1 MLGRGGLSSTEDK
14 GSITLLLIMW
24 MGDEVDSPIIE
35 DTLSIKIWS
44 CWEGNEVLTEETNV
58 FVALLKL
65 IFEEV
70 NEILLGWKPK
80 EE

>member
-1 MLGRGGLSSTEDK
+1 MFLLGRGGLFSTEDK
-14 GSITLLLIMW
+14 GSITLLLIMCK
-24 MGDEVDSPIIE
+24 EDSPIIE
-35 DTLSIKIWS
+35 DTLSLKIGS
-44 CWEGNEVLTEETNV
+44 CWEGNEVLTEDTNLSE
-58 FVALLKL
+58 ALLKL